1 MKRKGRNKGMAN
13 NKKTRELLEEKY
25 GHICMLHEGL
35 KINGYSRSK
44 INYKGKSIEQQLT
57 LHHIRPKS
65 KGGETSIENGAV
77 LCRGCHDFL
86 ERTTKENRE
95 RINNLLKKYKECV
108 VEYGDD
114 FTINLD
120 ISAVELEI
128 INREKEAKKEK
139 YNRAKEKEQI
149 RKEIREIE

>member
-1 MKRKGRNKGMAN
+1 MAN

-65 KGGETSIENGAV
+65 KGGETSVENGAV

-108 VEYGDD
+108 VEYGED
-114 FTINLD
+114 FTTGIELD
-120 ISAVELEI
+120 LAEIELTD
-128 INREKEAKKEK
+128 KELKAQKIK
-139 YNRAKEKEQI
+139 YNRAKEKEQT
-149 RKEIREIE
+149 RKEIRELE